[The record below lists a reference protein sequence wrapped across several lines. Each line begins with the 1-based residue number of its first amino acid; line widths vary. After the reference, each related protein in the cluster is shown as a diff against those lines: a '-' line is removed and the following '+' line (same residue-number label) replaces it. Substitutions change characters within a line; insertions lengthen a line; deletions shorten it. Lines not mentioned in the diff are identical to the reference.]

1 MKISEPKLRQF
12 VVELI
17 KEEIRKVDGGF
28 KVYPKKPKKGDKVRK
43 ALSKKPMTYQ
53 KALKQLQAVER
64 SKSMRE
70 SLEYNRYTTE
80 EIIAAIDR
88 ALAIL
93 NIKNKSLKTLMIRIA
108 RTESG
113 GNPAGKGAITHHTED
128 PFQLDPPSVEEIKT
142 NVNMRKWR
150 DFVNGKKGSA
160 PAKMD
165 LIEKQELKEIEKN
178 KVLSALFATLYVL
191 WALGAEGDRGA
202 WDPEKS
208 FSVPSSLKDQAAF
221 WKKRYNTAS
230 GGGSAKDFISKNL

>member
-1 MKISEPKLRQF
+1 MKISEPKLRQL
-12 VVELI
+12 VVEFI

-53 KALKQLQAVER
+53 KALNQLQAVEK

-80 EIIAAIDR
+80 EISSAIDR

-93 NIKNKSLKTLMIRIA
+93 NLKNKELKTLMLRIA

-113 GNPAGKGAITHHTED
+113 GNPAGEGGITHHTSN
-128 PFQLDPPSVEEIKT
+128 PFQLDPPSVEEVKT
-142 NVNMRKWR
+142 NANMSKWR
-150 DFVNGKKGSA
+150 DFINGRKGPA
-160 PAKMD
+160 PAKMGP
-165 LIEKQELKEIEKN
+165 IEKQALKEVTQN
-178 KVLSALFATLYVL
+178 KVLNALFATLYVI
-191 WALGAEGDRGA
+191 WALGADGDRAA

-208 FSVPSSLKDQAAF
+208 FNVPASLKDQAAF
-221 WKKRYNTAS
+221 WKRRYNTAS
-230 GGGSAKDFISKNL
+230 GAGSIKDFMAKNF

>member
-1 MKISEPKLRQF
+1 MKISEPKLRQLVTEF
-12 VVELI
+12 I

-53 KALKQLQAVER
+53 KALDQLQAVER

-80 EIIAAIDR
+80 EISNAIDR

-93 NIKNKSLKTLMIRIA
+93 NVKNKALKTLMLRIA

-113 GNPAGKGAITHHTED
+113 GNPTGEGGITHHTLN
-128 PFQLDPPSVEEIKT
+128 PFQLDPPSVEEVKT
-142 NVNMRKWR
+142 NKNMRKWR
-150 DFVNGKKGSA
+150 DFVNSRKGPA
-160 PAKMD
+160 PAKMGP
-165 LIEKQELKEIEKN
+165 IEKQELKEITQN

-191 WALGAEGDRGA
+191 WALGADGDRAA

-208 FSVPSSLKDQAAF
+208 FNVPASLKDQAAF
-221 WKKRYNTAS
+221 WKRRYNTES
-230 GGGSAKDFISKNL
+230 GAGSIQDFIEKNL

>member
-53 KALKQLQAVER
+53 KALNQLQAVEK

-70 SLEYNRYTTE
+70 SLEYNSYTTE
-80 EIIAAIDR
+80 EIYSAIDR

-93 NIKNKSLKTLMIRIA
+93 NVKNKVLRTFMLRIA

-113 GNPAGKGAITHHTED
+113 GNPTGEGGITHHTSN
-128 PFQLDPPSVEEIKT
+128 PFQLDPPAVEEVKT
-142 NVNMRKWR
+142 NVNMKKWR
-150 DFVNGKKGSA
+150 DFVNGRKGPA
-160 PAKMD
+160 PAKMGP
-165 LIEKQELKEIEKN
+165 IEKQELKEVEKN

-191 WALGAEGDRGA
+191 WALGADGDRAA

-208 FSVPSSLKDQAAF
+208 FGVPASLKDQAVF
-221 WKKRYNTAS
+221 WKRRYNTES
-230 GGGSAKDFISKNL
+230 GDGSVKDFIEKNV